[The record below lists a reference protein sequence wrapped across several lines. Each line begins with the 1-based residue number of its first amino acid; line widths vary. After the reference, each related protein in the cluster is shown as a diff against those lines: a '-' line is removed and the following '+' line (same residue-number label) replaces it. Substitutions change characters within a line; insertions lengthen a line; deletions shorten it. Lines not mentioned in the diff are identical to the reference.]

1 MVLFRVLPIV
11 LLAEPEDLAAGQG
24 LQVVADL
31 RQRLLE
37 RVRKFVR

>member
-1 MVLFRVLPIV
+1 MAIA

-31 RQRLLE
+31 RHRLLD
-37 RVRKFVR
+37 RVCKLVR